1 MKIPFFNS
9 KTGSTLIELMIALL
23 IIATIILAGGMFFF
37 YGRIHTVREA
47 RRRAAVL
54 VASERLEALKAA
66 LYAELAPVFLPEDN
80 PYWIVWDETL
90 GWDFRESF
98 SEDFYDDVTVEN
110 LAGQKMF
117 TEAQYIDED
126 TGGAD
131 YLQITVTVDW
141 QHHGTT
147 DTVSSTTLIAP

>member
-1 MKIPFFNS
+1 LKIAFFNS

-23 IIATIILAGGMFFF
+23 IIATIVLAGGMFFF
-37 YGRIHTVREA
+37 HGRVHTVREA

-66 LYAELAPVFLPEDN
+66 LYTELAPGSFVPVS

-98 SEDFYDDVTVEN
+98 SEDFYDEVTVEN

-126 TGGAD
+126 GGGAD
-131 YLQITVTVDW
+131 YSKVTVTVDC